1 MNALFFIPARAAV
14 ERFSRRRETGSSMIE
29 VLVAVMLVS
38 IGLLG
43 IAGLS
48 GATFNY
54 NKTSQV
60 RLTAMALVNDYA
72 DRARLNIY
80 GYDRGGYS
88 VALPTNYAGTAVT
101 VPAANLNLDPSNAA
115 NAMTIAD
122 NLAAADVDQFLR
134 NVRNR
139 LPQGDAVV
147 ISRPTATARDMD
159 VWLLWKEPNVGTGT
173 ADDVKTS
180 DYQIFQSSKQNCPSS
195 LTSAEELE
203 YSCMFFKVGL

>member
-1 MNALFFIPARAAV
+1 MNAQFSNLSQIAA
-14 ERFSRRRETGSSMIE
+14 EPRLCRREAGSSMIE

-72 DRARLNIY
+72 DRARINIY

-88 VALPTNYAGTAVT
+88 IALPTNFAGTPVT
-101 VPAANLNLDPSNAA
+101 VPAANLNLDPAIAA
-115 NAMTIAD
+115 NAITIAD

-159 VWLLWKEPNVGTGT
+159 VWLLWKEP
-173 ADDVKTS
+173 KTDAGDTLFS
-180 DYQIFQSSKQNCPSS
+180 AGQNNCPTS
-195 LTSAEELE
+195 LTLAEQAD

>member
-1 MNALFFIPARAAV
+1 MNALLSIPARLAV
-14 ERFSRRRETGSSMIE
+14 ARRSRRREAGSSMIE

-48 GATFNY
+48 GATFSY

-72 DRARLNIY
+72 DRARINIY

-88 VALPTNYAGTAVT
+88 IALATNYAGTAVT
-101 VPAANLNLDPSNAA
+101 VPSANLNLDPAIAA
-115 NAMTIAD
+115 NAITIAD

-147 ISRPTATARDMD
+147 ISRPGGTARDMD
-159 VWLLWKEPNVGTGT
+159 VWLLWKEP
-173 ADDVKTS
+173 KTDAGDTLFS
-180 DYQIFQSSKQNCPSS
+180 AAQGNCPTS
-195 LTSAEELE
+195 LTSAEQAE

>member
-1 MNALFFIPARAAV
+1 MNAMFSHNARRPV
-14 ERFSRRRETGSSMIE
+14 DGHVRRLQTGSSMIE

-48 GATFNY
+48 GATFGY

-60 RLTAMALVNDYA
+60 RLTGMALVNDFA
-72 DRARLNIY
+72 DRARINIH
-80 GYDRGGYS
+80 GYDRGGYTI
-88 VALPTNYAGTAVT
+88 ALTANYAGTPVT
-101 VPAANLNLDPSNAA
+101 VPTANLNLDPSVAA
-115 NAMTIAD
+115 NAITLAD

-147 ISRPTATARDMD
+147 ISRPTSAARDMD
-159 VWLLWKEPNVGTGT
+159 VWLLWKEPKTDAGDSLFTQVQGNCPTSLST
-173 ADDVKTS
+173 AD
-180 DYQIFQSSKQNCPSS
+180 Q
-195 LTSAEELE
+195 AE